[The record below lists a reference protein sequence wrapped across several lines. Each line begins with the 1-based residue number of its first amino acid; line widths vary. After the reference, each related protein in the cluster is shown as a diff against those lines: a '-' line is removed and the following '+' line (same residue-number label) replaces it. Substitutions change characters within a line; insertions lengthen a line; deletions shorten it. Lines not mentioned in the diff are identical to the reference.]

1 MEEYKYTSKFYDILL
16 YPFVRTIR
24 NKVVDVIKR
33 HKYNTIL
40 DVCCGTG
47 DQIKLLKQHGI
58 DSEGID
64 ISSDMLSVAANGKIK
79 AKCRLENAADTSY
92 DDNQFELVM
101 ASFALHEKDHAIA
114 KQILKEMVRV
124 SNKSLLIVDYELG
137 KKTSFISKWLI
148 YLIEWIA
155 GKEHYL
161 NFKSYIN
168 LGGLDG
174 LLNDI
179 KFDTIEKHY
188 FGDGGVVLIVLS
200 KTN

>member
-16 YPFVRTIR
+16 YPFVHTIR

-33 HKYNTIL
+33 HKYNAIL

-47 DQIKLLKQHGI
+47 DQIKLLKQNGI

-64 ISSDMLSVAANGKIK
+64 ISNDMLNIAANGKIK
-79 AKCRLENAADTSY
+79 AKCRLENATSTSY
-92 DDNQFELVM
+92 EDNQFELVM
-101 ASFALHEKDHAIA
+101 TSFALHEKDHTTAM
-114 KQILKEMVRV
+114 QILKEMIRV
-124 SNKSLLIVDYELG
+124 SSKDLLIVDYELG
-137 KKTSFISKWLI
+137 EKTSFISKWLI
-148 YLIEWIA
+148 YLIERIA

-168 LGGLDG
+168 LGGLGG

-188 FGDGGVVLIVLS
+188 FGDGGVVLVVLR

>member
-1 MEEYKYTSKFYDILL
+1 MEEYKYTSKFYDLLL
-16 YPFVRTIR
+16 YPFIRTIR
-24 NKVVDVIKR
+24 NKVIDVVKR

-64 ISSDMLSVAANGKIK
+64 ISHDMLHVAKTGKIK
-79 AKCRLENAADTSY
+79 ANCRFENATNTSY
-92 DDNQFELVM
+92 DDSQFELVM
-101 ASFALHEKDHAIA
+101 TSFALHEKDHATA
-114 KQILKEMVRV
+114 RQILKEMMRI
-124 SNKSLLIVDYELG
+124 SNKDLLIVDYELG
-137 KKTSFISKWLI
+137 EKTSFISKWLI

-155 GKEHYL
+155 GREHYR

-188 FGDGGVVLIVLS
+188 FGDGGVVLVLLR
-200 KTN
+200 KN

>member
-1 MEEYKYTSKFYDILL
+1 MEEYKYTSKVYDILL

-24 NKVVDVIKR
+24 NKVINVIKHR
-33 HKYNTIL
+33 GYKSIL

-47 DQIKLLKQHGI
+47 DQMKLLKSNGI

-64 ISSDMLSVAANGKIK
+64 ISLDMLKVAANGKIK
-79 AKCRLENAADTSY
+79 ANCRFENATNTSY
-92 DDNQFELVM
+92 DDSQFELVM
-101 ASFALHEKDHAIA
+101 TSFALHEKDHATA

-124 SNKSLLIVDYELG
+124 SNKDLLIVDYELG
-137 KKTSFISKWLI
+137 TKTSFISKWLI
-148 YLIEWIA
+148 YFIEWIA

-188 FGDGGVVLIVLS
+188 FSDGGVVLVLLR
-200 KTN
+200 KTV

>member
-24 NKVVDVIKR
+24 HKIVDVIKC
-33 HKYNTIL
+33 HKYNAIL

-47 DQIKLLKQHGI
+47 DQIKLLKQNGI
-58 DSEGID
+58 DSQGID
-64 ISSDMLSVAANGKIK
+64 ISNDMLEIANKGKIK
-79 AKCRLENAADTSY
+79 ANCRYGNAADTIY
-92 DDNQFELVM
+92 KNNQFDLVM
-101 ASFALHEKDHAIA
+101 TSFALHEKDHFTTR
-114 KQILKEMVRV
+114 QILKEMMRI
-124 SNKSLLIVDYELG
+124 SSKDLLIVDYELG
-137 KKTSFISKWLI
+137 RKTSFFSKWLI

-155 GKEHYL
+155 GREHYC

-188 FGDGGVVLIVLS
+188 FGGGGVVLIVLS